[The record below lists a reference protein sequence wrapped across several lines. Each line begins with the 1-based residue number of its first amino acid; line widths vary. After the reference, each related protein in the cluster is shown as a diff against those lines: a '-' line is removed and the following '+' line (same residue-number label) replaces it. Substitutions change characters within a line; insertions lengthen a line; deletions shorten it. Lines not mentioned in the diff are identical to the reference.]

1 MRIVRFNLGRD
12 TRYGIL
18 DGDEITPLEGDGPFG
33 QRRPAASSHHRLADV
48 RLLAPA
54 EPSKIV
60 SVGRNYPEHA
70 AELGNHVP
78 EEPLVFL
85 KPGTS
90 VIGPD
95 DGIVHPPYC
104 SELHHEGELAVIIG
118 RRCRNLVPDEV
129 AAAVF
134 GYTCANDVTARDLQ
148 KRDGQWWRAKGSDT
162 FCPLGPWVETALD
175 LAAAVVTTI
184 VNGEVRQVGS
194 TQEMVHGIADLVT
207 YISSAMTLLPGDVIL
222 TGTPAG
228 VDRLRPGDR
237 VTVSVTG
244 IGALNNRVVGG

>member
-1 MRIVRFNLGRD
+1 MRIVRFSLGRD
-12 TRYGIL
+12 AQYGIL
-18 DGDEITPLEGDGPFG
+18 DGEGITSLEGDGPFG
-33 QRRPAASSHHRLADV
+33 QRRPAAGSHYRLADV

-70 AELGNHVP
+70 AELGNQVP

-95 DGIVHPPYC
+95 DDIVHPPYC
-104 SELHHEGELAVIIG
+104 SELHHEGELAAVIG

-129 AAAVF
+129 AGVVF

-162 FCPLGPWVETALD
+162 FCPLGPWVETELD
-175 LAAAVVTTI
+175 PAEAVVTTI
-184 VNGEVRQVGS
+184 VNGEIRQVGC
-194 TQEMVHGIADLVT
+194 TRQMVHGIADLIT

-228 VDRLRPGDR
+228 VGRMRPGDR

-244 IGALNNRVVGG
+244 IGELNNRVVGG